1 MSFACA
7 RLSCLSL
14 TFRLA
19 GGLAGG
25 LAAALTLPMAAQAQC
40 VAPMASVLLERF
52 IPADCA
58 ACWSAGAIA
67 AGAPFVLDWIV
78 PSPRGDEAA
87 LAPAAIA
94 EATARVGAMLQ
105 PGTKERRVALPPL
118 PGLVVEVE
126 DGPGWSGYVGLQLR
140 VRHEAGALPAGAV
153 GYLALVENVAAGE
166 ESTPVER
173 RLVRVLAGPLPL
185 DGSRPVTEHLLALR
199 VPQGANT
206 GRLGAVG
213 WVERAPGQVI
223 ALAPAPRGGCAAP
236 A

>member
-1 MSFACA
+1 MPFARV
-7 RLSCLSL
+7 RLS
-14 TFRLA
+14 
-19 GGLAGG
+19 GLACWA
-25 LAAALTLPMAAQAQC
+25 LALPLAAQAQC
-40 VAPMASVLLERF
+40 TAPMASALLERF

-58 ACWSAGAIA
+58 SCWSAAA
-67 AGAPFVLDWIV
+67 VPAGAPFVLDWIV

-94 EATARVGAMLQ
+94 EAIARAGEMAR
-105 PGTKERRVALPPL
+105 PGTKDRRASLPALL
-118 PGLVVEVE
+118 GLVVEVE

-140 VRHEAGALPAGAV
+140 VRHAANALPAGAV

-166 ESTPVER
+166 EGAKVER

-185 DGSRPVTEHLLALR
+185 DGTRPVTEHLLALR
-199 VPQGANT
+199 VPQGANV

-223 ALAPAPRGGCAAP
+223 ALAPAPRGGCLAP
-236 A
+236 S